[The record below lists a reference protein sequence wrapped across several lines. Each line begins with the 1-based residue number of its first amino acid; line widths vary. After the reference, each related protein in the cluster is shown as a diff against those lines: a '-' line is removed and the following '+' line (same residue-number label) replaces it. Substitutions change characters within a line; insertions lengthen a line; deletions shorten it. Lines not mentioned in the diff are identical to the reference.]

1 MSELSRENK
10 PGTGNSQVKVSKKTM
25 IELNNTPVSPEIGV
39 RFVKHVAKS
48 FGYEQKLTINFSK
61 RNTKRAWGS
70 ASRFKGK
77 LNIYRW
83 SVWVLI
89 HELGHIVTPCD
100 EVSARGRRILHGR
113 SFGMN
118 VTKIYDMWK
127 EFNKC

>member
-10 PGTGNSQVKVSKKTM
+10 PGTGNSQVKVSKNVM
-25 IELNNTPVSPEIGV
+25 VELNNVPVSPEFGT
-39 RFVKHVAKS
+39 RFAKYVVKQ

-61 RNTKRAWGS
+61 RNTKRTWGS

-89 HELGHIVTPCD
+89 HELGHIVTPC

-118 VTKIYDMWK
+118 VTKIYNMWK
-127 EFNKC
+127 DFNEC